1 MKTVGPMNKREKQKI
16 QSCGT
21 HIKVLATIS
30 GLRIL
35 IPVSRRHLLGLL
47 VLIFI
52 LVGLR
57 SDPGSGS
64 TIVPAAAAAAR
75 LVLDKLALDARPR
88 VSELLA
94 ALVADRLCELEVL
107 ALLAVLVERQGAAV
121 ARLGKRRQAGHSA

>member
-52 LVGLR
+52 LVGLC

-64 TIVPAAAAAAR
+64 AVVPAAAAAR
-75 LVLDKLALDARPR
+75 LVLDELALDARPR
-88 VSELLA
+88 VRELLA
-94 ALVADRLCELEVL
+94 ALVADRLGELEVL